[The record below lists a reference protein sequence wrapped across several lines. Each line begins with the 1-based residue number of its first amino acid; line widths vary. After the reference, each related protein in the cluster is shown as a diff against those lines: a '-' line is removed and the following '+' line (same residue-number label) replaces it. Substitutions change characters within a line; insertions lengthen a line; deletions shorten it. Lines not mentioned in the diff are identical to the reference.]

1 LAALIKAGR
10 RKLSR
15 KNSRKMAPAEMVEFG
30 SAVGKSSAAAAK
42 PRHFRSNYDVFF
54 ARRRSRRG
62 SEELTINATRMMKD
76 IERLQERKRSRGG

>member
-1 LAALIKAGR
+1 
-10 RKLSR
+10 
-15 KNSRKMAPAEMVEFG
+15 MAPAEMVEFG
-30 SAVGKSSAAAAK
+30 SAVGKSSK